1 MALLI
6 TFLAGLTIAAGSF
19 VMLFS
24 KKPHRVEH
32 ISIALALGALL
43 SLMIFDLGPDVAGA
57 SEAFP
62 AWMLLIFVAAGV
74 GVLKLLDLFLPD
86 HADTEANH
94 DKENAVHI
102 GMISALA
109 LILHNIIEGMTTY
122 SLSTASLRQGAIFA
136 FGIALHNVP
145 MGMLL
150 ATTLEE
156 DRRLRRH
163 VVMTAVTLSTFVG
176 GLIMNAIDGFL
187 NRNVVDALVCIA
199 MGMILYIVFAELV
212 PHVIRTGNKLL
223 SILSA
228 AGGFI
233 LVFCSTLLG

>member
-74 GVLKLLDLFLPD
+74 GVLKLL
-86 HADTEANH
+86 
-94 DKENAVHI
+94 VS
-102 GMISALA
+102 G
-109 LILHNIIEGMTTY
+109 
-122 SLSTASLRQGAIFA
+122 
-136 FGIALHNVP
+136 
-145 MGMLL
+145 
-150 ATTLEE
+150 
-156 DRRLRRH
+156 
-163 VVMTAVTLSTFVG
+163 
-176 GLIMNAIDGFL
+176 MNAKQIAAQL
-187 NRNVVDALVCIA
+187 SISKNTVDTHRRRIMDKVGCNS
-199 MGMILYIVFAELV
+199 MAELTRYA
-212 PHVIRTGNKLL
+212 IREGYLD
-223 SILSA
+223 
-228 AGGFI
+228 
-233 LVFCSTLLG
+233 LV